1 MVQKFQRRLCG
12 IAGFLNHDGKLEMAK
27 SALSSLPMVYMCC
40 LDIPITIKDQVVKYM
55 RHYLWRKNDNDVQAQ
70 GKAPVAWNKIC
81 RPKNHGG
88 PCLEMNT
95 GDHDSFGKAA
105 VGHFPKVFH
114 NM

>member
-12 IAGFLNHDGKLEMAK
+12 IAGFLNYDGKLEMAK

-81 RPKNHGG
+81 RPKTK
-88 PCLEMNT
+88 E
-95 GDHDSFGKAA
+95 
-105 VGHFPKVFH
+105 
-114 NM
+114 